1 MSKIDIVTINTD
13 RTWVNLEPKNIKQ
26 ISICNTSASV
36 TSYVDFALGP
46 ASLKGQSSSD
56 TGAAYYLNNAAIPRG
71 STLVL
76 DEELLYSSFSAGQSL
91 FINSISAGGLTRTE
105 IVRPVFLIRLGDN
118 QNEAVDLIILRR

>member
-13 RTWVNLEPKNIKQ
+13 RTWVNLESKNIKQ

-46 ASLKGQSSSD
+46 ASLKGQANSD
-56 TGAAYYLNNAAIPRG
+56 TGAAYYLNNVAVPMG

-76 DEELLYSSFSAGQSL
+76 DEEWLYNSFSAGQTL
-91 FINSISAGGLTRTE
+91 FVNSISQGSLTRTE
-105 IVRPVFLIRLGDN
+105 IVKPIFLIRLGNN

>member
-1 MSKIDIVTINTD
+1 MSKIDIVTIDTD

-26 ISICNTSASV
+26 ISICNTSATV

-46 ASLKGQSSSD
+46 ASLKNQSGTD
-56 TGAAYYLNNAAIPRG
+56 TGAAYYLNNAAIPIG

-76 DEELLYSSFSAGQSL
+76 DEEWLYNSFSAGQDL
-91 FINSISAGGLTRTE
+91 FINSVASGGLTRTE
-105 IVRPVFLIRLGDN
+105 IVKPVFLIRLGDN

>member
-26 ISICNTSASV
+26 ISICNTSATV

-46 ASLKGQSSSD
+46 ASLKNQSGD

-76 DEELLYSSFSAGQSL
+76 DEELLYNSFSAGQSL
-91 FINSISAGGLTRTE
+91 FINSISGGGLTRTE
-105 IVRPVFLIRLGDN
+105 IVRPVFLVRLGDN
-118 QNEAVDLIILRR
+118 PNEAVDLIILRR

>member
-1 MSKIDIVTINTD
+1 MSKIDIVTIDTD

-46 ASLKGQSSSD
+46 ASLKGQSNSD

-76 DEELLYSSFSAGQSL
+76 DEELLYNSFSAGQSL
-91 FINSISAGGLTRTE
+91 FINSISAGGLIRTE